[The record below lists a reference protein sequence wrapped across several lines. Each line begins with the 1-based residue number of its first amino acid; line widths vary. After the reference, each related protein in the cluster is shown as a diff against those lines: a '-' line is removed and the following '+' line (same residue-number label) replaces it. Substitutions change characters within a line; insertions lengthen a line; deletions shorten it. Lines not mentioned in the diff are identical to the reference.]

1 MITHLYCHNVYYS
14 NSANSLDPCNPLRN
28 SKKLDS
34 RHGELVDSSVPGV
47 VLIYMLETNKIEENF
62 LSNWILRLD

>member
-1 MITHLYCHNVYYS
+1 MITHLYCQNVYYS

-34 RHGELVDSSVPGV
+34 RHGELVGRSVPWV
-47 VLIYMLETNKIEENF
+47 VLIFILETNKIEEQF
-62 LSNWILRLD
+62 F